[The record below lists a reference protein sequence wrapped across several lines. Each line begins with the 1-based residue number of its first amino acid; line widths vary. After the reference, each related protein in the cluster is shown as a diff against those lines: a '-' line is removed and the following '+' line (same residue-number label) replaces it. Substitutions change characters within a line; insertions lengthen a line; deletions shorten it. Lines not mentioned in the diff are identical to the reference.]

1 MKWSSFQYLTKQ
13 GLHNLRANRLMSL
26 ASIGVLTACLL
37 LTGIAGLF
45 SANVNSLVEY
55 LGDQNETV
63 VYLDQGLSDEELA
76 SVDQTL
82 RSMPGLA
89 AVTYVSQE
97 EVLETYKGYM
107 SEYADLFNDFE
118 EDNPFHA
125 NYRVVLENLNQL
137 DEMIA
142 QLEQIDGVYSVS
154 APTQLSS
161 VFLTIQRAVT
171 YAGWA
176 LVAVLALVSVVV
188 ISNTI
193 RLTVFARRKEINIM
207 KYVGATNG
215 FIRWPFFV
223 EGTSVGLIS
232 GLLAAGLV
240 IGAYALVVNRV
251 GAMSGFWGP
260 ILGSCLLSVGQVW
273 PVVLGAFLIFG
284 VVIGSIS
291 TATSIRKYLE
301 V

>member
-125 NYRVVLENLNQL
+125 NYRVVLEDLNQL
-137 DEMIA
+137 DEMIT

-240 IGAYALVVNRV
+240 IGAYALVVNRI

-284 VVIGSIS
+284 VVIGSIG

>member
-125 NYRVVLENLNQL
+125 NYRVVLEDLNQL

-273 PVVLGAFLIFG
+273 PVVLGAFLVFG
-284 VVIGSIS
+284 VVIGSIG

>member
-125 NYRVVLENLNQL
+125 NYRVVLEDLNRM

-284 VVIGSIS
+284 VVIGSIG

>member
-1 MKWSSFQYLTKQ
+1 MKWSSFRYLTKQ

-63 VYLDQGLSDEELA
+63 VYLDQGLSDEQLA

-125 NYRVVLENLNQL
+125 NYRVVLEDLNRM

-240 IGAYALVVNRV
+240 IGAYALVLNKV

-273 PVVLGAFLIFG
+273 PIVLGAFLIFG
-284 VVIGSIS
+284 VIIGSIG

>member
-125 NYRVVLENLNQL
+125 NYRVVLEDLNQL

-284 VVIGSIS
+284 VVIGSIG

>member
-1 MKWSSFQYLTKQ
+1 MKWSSFQYLTRQ

-76 SVDQTL
+76 SVDQAL

-125 NYRVVLENLNQL
+125 NYRVVLEDLNQL

-240 IGAYALVVNRV
+240 IGAYALVVNRI

-284 VVIGSIS
+284 VVIGSIG
-291 TATSIRKYLE
+291 TATSIPKYME

>member
-125 NYRVVLENLNQL
+125 NYRVVLEDLNQL

-240 IGAYALVVNRV
+240 IGAYALVVNRI

-273 PVVLGAFLIFG
+273 PVVLGAFLVFG
-284 VVIGSIS
+284 VVIGSIG

>member
-63 VYLDQGLSDEELA
+63 VYLDQCLSDEELA

-273 PVVLGAFLIFG
+273 PALLGAFLIFG
-284 VVIGSIS
+284 VVIGSIG

>member
-118 EDNPFHA
+118 EDNPVHA
-125 NYRVVLENLNQL
+125 NYRVVLEDLNQL

-240 IGAYALVVNRV
+240 IGAYALVVNRI

-284 VVIGSIS
+284 VVIGSIG
-291 TATSIRKYLE
+291 TAMSIRKYLE

>member
-1 MKWSSFQYLTKQ
+1 MKWSSFRYLTKQ

-63 VYLDQGLSDEELA
+63 VYLDQGLSDEQLA

-125 NYRVVLENLNQL
+125 NYRVVLEDLNRM

-240 IGAYALVVNRV
+240 IGAYALVVNKV

-284 VVIGSIS
+284 VIIGSIG

>member
-45 SANVNSLVEY
+45 STNVNSLVEY

-125 NYRVVLENLNQL
+125 NYRVVLEDLNQL

-240 IGAYALVVNRV
+240 IGAYALVVNRI

-260 ILGSCLLSVGQVW
+260 ILGSCLLRVGQVW

-284 VVIGSIS
+284 VVIGSIG

>member
-1 MKWSSFQYLTKQ
+1 MKWSSFRYLTKQ

-63 VYLDQGLSDEELA
+63 VYLDQGLSDEQLA

-125 NYRVVLENLNQL
+125 NYRVVLEDLNQL

-240 IGAYALVVNRV
+240 IGAYALVVNKV

-260 ILGSCLLSVGQVW
+260 ILGSCLLSVGQVC
-273 PVVLGAFLIFG
+273 PIVLGAFLIFG
-284 VVIGSIS
+284 VIIGSIG

>member
-125 NYRVVLENLNQL
+125 NYRVVLEDLNQL

-240 IGAYALVVNRV
+240 IGAYALVVNRI

-284 VVIGSIS
+284 VVIGSIG
-291 TATSIRKYLE
+291 TATSLRKYLE

>member
-1 MKWSSFQYLTKQ
+1 MKWSSFRYLTKQ

-63 VYLDQGLSDEELA
+63 VYLDQGLSDEQLA

-125 NYRVVLENLNQL
+125 NYRVVLEDLNRM

-142 QLEQIDGVYSVS
+142 QLEQIDGVYTVS

-240 IGAYALVVNRV
+240 IGAYALVVNKV

-273 PVVLGAFLIFG
+273 PIVLGAFLIFG
-284 VVIGSIS
+284 VIIGSIG

>member
-1 MKWSSFQYLTKQ
+1 MKWSSFRYLTKQ

-63 VYLDQGLSDEELA
+63 VYLDQGLSDEQLA

-125 NYRVVLENLNQL
+125 NYRVVLEDLNQM

-193 RLTVFARRKEINIM
+193 RLTVFDRRKEINIM

-240 IGAYALVVNRV
+240 IGAYALVVNKV

-273 PVVLGAFLIFG
+273 PIVLGAFLIFG
-284 VVIGSIS
+284 VIIGSIG

>member
-1 MKWSSFQYLTKQ
+1 MKWSSFRYLTKQ

-63 VYLDQGLSDEELA
+63 VYLDQGLSDEQLA

-125 NYRVVLENLNQL
+125 NYRVVLEDLNRM

-240 IGAYALVVNRV
+240 IGAYALVVNKV

-284 VVIGSIS
+284 VVIGSIG

>member
-240 IGAYALVVNRV
+240 IGAYALVVNKV

-273 PVVLGAFLIFG
+273 PDVLGAFLIFG
-284 VVIGSIS
+284 VVIGSIG

>member
-125 NYRVVLENLNQL
+125 NYRVVLEDLNQL

-142 QLEQIDGVYSVS
+142 QLEQIAGVYSVS

-240 IGAYALVVNRV
+240 IGAYALVVNRI

-260 ILGSCLLSVGQVW
+260 ILGSCMLSVGQVW

-284 VVIGSIS
+284 VVIGSIG

>member
-1 MKWSSFQYLTKQ
+1 MKWSSFRYLTKQ

-63 VYLDQGLSDEELA
+63 VYLDQGLSDEQLA

-125 NYRVVLENLNQL
+125 NYRVVLEDLNRM

-240 IGAYALVVNRV
+240 IGAYALVVNKV

-260 ILGSCLLSVGQVW
+260 IMGSCLLSVGQVW
-273 PVVLGAFLIFG
+273 PIVLGAFLIFG
-284 VVIGSIS
+284 VIIGSIG

>member
-232 GLLAAGLV
+232 GLRAAGLV

-273 PVVLGAFLIFG
+273 PAVLGAFLIFG
-284 VVIGSIS
+284 VVIGSIG

>member
-1 MKWSSFQYLTKQ
+1 MKWSSFQYLTKP

-125 NYRVVLENLNQL
+125 NYRVVLEDLNQL

-240 IGAYALVVNRV
+240 IGAYALVVNRI

-284 VVIGSIS
+284 VVIGSIG

>member
-125 NYRVVLENLNQL
+125 NYRVVLEDLNQL

-240 IGAYALVVNRV
+240 IGAYALVVNRI

-260 ILGSCLLSVGQVW
+260 ILGSCLLRVGQVW
-273 PVVLGAFLIFG
+273 PIVLGAFLIFG
-284 VVIGSIS
+284 VVIGSIG

>member
-125 NYRVVLENLNQL
+125 NYRVVLEDLNQL

-260 ILGSCLLSVGQVW
+260 ILGSCLLRVGQVW

-284 VVIGSIS
+284 VVIGSIG

>member
-125 NYRVVLENLNQL
+125 NYRVVLEDLNQL

-215 FIRWPFFV
+215 FIRWPFV
-223 EGTSVGLIS
+223 YEGLLLGTLSAAVAFGLQWLLYLAVAKGIAS
-232 GLLAAGLV
+232 SDSLQILHIVPFRDIWYIVALVFLAAGILV
-240 IGAYALVVNRV
+240 GVGGSLTAIRRFLRV
-251 GAMSGFWGP
+251 
-260 ILGSCLLSVGQVW
+260 
-273 PVVLGAFLIFG
+273 
-284 VVIGSIS
+284 
-291 TATSIRKYLE
+291 
-301 V
+301 

>member
-63 VYLDQGLSDEELA
+63 VYLDQGLSGEELA

-125 NYRVVLENLNQL
+125 NYRVVLEDLNQL

-240 IGAYALVVNRV
+240 IGAYALVVNRI

-284 VVIGSIS
+284 EVIGSIG